1 MRISTN
7 TIFESAVSRI
17 NDQQAGLSKIQAQI
31 SSGQKILSPSDDP
44 MGAAKALNVNQ
55 SKAMNSQYAENRIG
69 ARATLMQQEDAL
81 NSVTTL
87 LQDVRTQVLSAGN
100 GTFDAT
106 SRGFIATEL
115 RSRLEALVGMANS
128 RDSVGNYL
136 FGGFKDSEAPFN
148 AATSAASTTVSYSGD
163 NGSKMLQVGP
173 DRQIAVNDNGEALF
187 MKVPA
192 SGVFTTSAAGT
203 GSAALTSVAVAD
215 KSLALPGH
223 EYGIRFGTGG
233 TSYEVFD
240 KTLDPTM
247 TGTPAASGPYA
258 SPQTIKVE
266 GLEMRVSGTPV
277 AGDTVSAKP
286 VRSQSMFATLDNLIT
301 ALEKPPVTDEERVA
315 FSNNLSI
322 AGSNIDNALTSVLTV
337 RASGGARLQE
347 MDSLDIAGSARDLQ
361 FADQLSTLQDV
372 DYVQAISDLNQ
383 KQMTLQA
390 AQQSFAKVSNLTL
403 FNYI

>member
-7 TIFESAVSRI
+7 TMFESGVARI

-44 MGAAKALNVNQ
+44 LGAAKALNVSQ
-55 SKAMNSQYAENRIG
+55 SKAMNSQYGENRIS
-69 ARATLMQQEDAL
+69 ARANLTQQEDSL

-87 LQDVRTQVLSAGN
+87 LQDVRTQIISAGN

-115 RSRLEALVGMANS
+115 RSRLDALVGMANS

-136 FGGFKDSEAPFN
+136 FGGFKDSEPPFS
-148 AATSAASTTVSYSGD
+148 ASTAAASTTVSYGGD
-163 NGSKMLQVGP
+163 NGVKKLQVGP
-173 DRQIAVNDNGEALF
+173 DREIAVNDSGESLF

-192 SGVFTTSAAGT
+192 SGVFTTSATGT
-203 GSAALTSVAVAD
+203 GSAALTSVAVTD
-215 KSLALPGH
+215 KSVALPGH
-223 EYGIRFGTGG
+223 EYGVRFGAGG

-240 KTLDPTM
+240 KTLDPAM

-258 SPQTIKVE
+258 SPQAIKVD
-266 GLEMRVSGTPV
+266 GLELRVSGTPA

-286 VRSQSMFATLDNLIT
+286 VRSQSMFATLDGLIA
-301 ALEKPPVTDEERVA
+301 ALEKPTLTDDDRVA
-315 FSNNLSI
+315 FSNNLGV
-322 AGSNIDNALTSVLTV
+322 AVANIDNALASVLTV

-347 MDSLDIAGSARDLQ
+347 MDSLDIAGSARDIE

-372 DYVQAISDLNQ
+372 DYVKAISDLNQ

-390 AQQSFAKVSNLTL
+390 AQQSFAKVSNLSL
-403 FNYI
+403 FNYL